1 MPYEQGGRIRPP
13 VVPLPRP
20 TVKPVSPAAKAV
32 APAPA
37 APTGHSRVDSYQSTP
52 AVRASGPACPVGT
65 TWTGDLPL
73 SEARNAHRTNTKE
86 QFQAALDSG
95 ANWFEGDVR
104 KEINSDTPEM
114 RHDSGH
120 EDGDNLTLHEWLTM
134 GKESGRGLKLDIKE
148 GDQMPAVL
156 DELEKVGIPEE
167 RLMLNLSFDDMK
179 KWGPEIR
186 ERFPNAILA
195 INPPTSGEVKA
206 GDAAKMVALARELGG
221 PATFVVRHDKLTD
234 EAIQTFLP
242 AGTVSV
248 WGEAKDPVKAGE
260 DLRERGVNGMV
271 DIAGPH
277 GNSWGDKADAVK
289 NWVKTGLDSLF

>member
-1 MPYEQGGRIRPP
+1 MSIEPDGRIRPT
-13 VVPLPRP
+13 VVSLPKLDRQP
-20 TVKPVSPAAKAV
+20 AAPAAKAV
-32 APAPA
+32 A
-37 APTGHSRVDSYQSTP
+37 APTRYSSVDSFESTRSAP
-52 AVRASGPACPVGT
+52 PSGPACPAGT

-73 SEARNAHRTNTKE
+73 SEARNAHRTNTRE
-86 QFQAALDSG
+86 QFEAALDSN

-104 KEINSDTPEM
+104 QEINRDSPEM

-148 GDQMPAVL
+148 GDQVPAVL
-156 DELEKVGIPEE
+156 DELERVGIPED
-167 RLMLNLSFDDMK
+167 RLMLNLSFADMQR
-179 KWGPEIR
+179 WGAEIR

-195 INPPTSGEVKA
+195 INPPTDGQVKA
-206 GDAAKMVALARELGG
+206 GDAAKMVEMARALGG
-221 PATFVVRHDKLTD
+221 PVTFVVRHDKLTD

-248 WGEAKDPVKAGE
+248 WGSAEDPAKAAE
-260 DLRERGVNGMV
+260 DLRARGVNGMV

-277 GNSWGDKADAVK
+277 GFSLGDAADTVK
-289 NWVKTGLDSLF
+289 NWVKTGLDKIF